1 MLSTAPACFRPQQL
15 SPYLNRSCRGPLK
28 LGEIPLDKRTRD
40 STTAEQNV
48 LGCCRDIMRLFTP
61 ADSEHVRAAL
71 RAAHRPTAARAA
83 LRCAALRCAALRCAA
98 CSAQLRCALAID
110 SYRPIRSSARTAGAV
125 TCGAV
130 ACPTSHDC
138 AEIGSV
144 ETVHGGVVAQAVARI
159 RAAVESHPRDLS
171 QVGRS
176 FPECLKGRVATA
188 ALSRWHACTA
198 GNCCGNLA
206 IGPGG
211 VKRTQGYS
219 TVLNATPWA
228 RVALLRAFTPAAHW
242 QRRIRIRIS
251 DSHSRAAALPALAAV
266 SGSALRR

>member
-1 MLSTAPACFRPQQL
+1 MGAASGARQ
-15 SPYLNRSCRGPLK
+15 
-28 LGEIPLDKRTRD
+28 
-40 STTAEQNV
+40 
-48 LGCCRDIMRLFTP
+48 RL
-61 ADSEHVRAAL
+61 L
-71 RAAHRPTAARAA
+71 A
-83 LRCAALRCAALRCAA
+83 LRCAALHAQPNYDARLRSIPIGR
-98 CSAQLRCALAID
+98 SAHRRARLEPSHAVPLR
-110 SYRPIRSSARTAGAV
+110 
-125 TCGAV
+125 
-130 ACPTSHDC
+130 
-138 AEIGSV
+138 
-144 ETVHGGVVAQAVARI
+144 
-159 RAAVESHPRDLS
+159 
-171 QVGRS
+171 VGRRTIAQKS
-176 FPECLKGRVATA
+176 VRLKPFMEASLRKQSLAFELLSSLIPVISPRSVGLSVGPGVQCLNGRVATA
-188 ALSRWHACTA
+188 ALPRWHACTA